1 MADFPSKVTTETS
14 VPQPQSSPSGRMASS
29 IAVVIDTSFIRSIP
43 AILMIVEILGGLIQ
57 WALIASTPYQL
68 IAAYGW
74 VMFVAVGLW
83 ITTTI
88 LFILSLFSVPQKL
101 TFVAWPL
108 AEMVYNGV
116 ATVLY
121 LIGFAV
127 NAAFANPFVLGIYHG
142 HLAAAAAFG
151 ALVTLVYGAS
161 TYFSFLSWREDQG
174 SAAPGTV
181 PT

>member
-43 AILMIVEILGGLIQ
+43 AILMIVEILAGLIQ
-57 WALIASTPYQL
+57 WALIASTPYTL
-68 IAAYGW
+68 ESAYGW

-83 ITTTI
+83 ITTII
-88 LFILSLFSVPQKL
+88 LFVVSLFGVQQKL
-101 TFVAWPL
+101 TFVAWSL
-108 AEMVYNGV
+108 AEMMYNGI

-121 LIGFAV
+121 FIAFVV
-127 NAAFANPFVLGIYHG
+127 NAAFVNPFAGLFYG
-142 HLAAAAAFG
+142 HLAAATAFG
-151 ALVTLVYGAS
+151 ALVTLAYGTS
-161 TYFSFLSWREDQG
+161 TFFSFLSWREAQG

>member
-14 VPQPQSSPSGRMASS
+14 VPQPQSSSSGRMASS

-43 AILMIVEILGGLIQ
+43 AILMIVEIIGGLIQ
-57 WALIASTPYQL
+57 WALIASTPFQL

-88 LFILSLFSVPQKL
+88 LFIMSLFGVQQKL

-108 AEMVYNGV
+108 TEMVYNGV

-127 NAAFANPFVLGIYHG
+127 NAAFASPFGILFHG

-151 ALVTLVYGAS
+151 ALVTLAYGAS
-161 TYFSFLSWREDQG
+161 TYFSFMSWREAQG
-174 SAAPGTV
+174 SAGPGTV